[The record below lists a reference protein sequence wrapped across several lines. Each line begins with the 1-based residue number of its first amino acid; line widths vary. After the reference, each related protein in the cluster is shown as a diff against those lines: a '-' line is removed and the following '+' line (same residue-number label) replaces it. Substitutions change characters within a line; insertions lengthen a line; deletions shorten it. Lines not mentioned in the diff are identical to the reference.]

1 MLERDPELRLEGSA
15 INLWSNAFRA
25 LRALGVAQP
34 LLDDH
39 PALAR
44 HVSTLPLTVL
54 YGNLT
59 VDCMTYTSNRGFCES
74 IGKYVI
80 M

>member
-44 HVSTLPLTVL
+44 HVSTLPWTVF
-54 YGNLT
+54 YGILT
-59 VDCMTYTSNRGFCES
+59 VDCIPMTSNRGFCES
-74 IGKYVI
+74 IGKNVT